1 MTTSKKPGLPG
12 AQPFALAGLVQY
24 AEGSVVSRTLGQT
37 PGGTLTAFA
46 FDAGQS
52 LSEHTAP
59 FDAFVQV
66 LDGAA
71 TLTIGGI
78 PVTVSAGEL
87 ALMPAGVPHA
97 VAGPGRFKMLLTMLR
112 G

>member
-1 MTTSKKPGLPG
+1 MTTKHRGLLP
-12 AQPFALAGLVQY
+12 AQAHALANLVEY
-24 AEGSVVSRTLGQT
+24 APGSVVSRTLGQS
-37 PGGTLTAFA
+37 PGGSLTAFA
-46 FDAGQS
+46 FDAGQA

-66 LDGAA
+66 LDGTV

-78 PVTVSAGEL
+78 PVTVQPGEI

-97 VAGPGRFKMLLTMLR
+97 VSGPGRFKMLLTMIR
-112 G
+112 D